1 MKYAVVVE
9 KLSRNYCAHV
19 PDLPVCVTTGATLEE
34 TVENMRDAISLY
46 IGNCHRHGNPVPE
59 PTTRAIE
66 LDVA

>member
-9 KLSRNYCAHV
+9 KLTKNYCAHV

-34 TVENMRDAISLY
+34 TIENIRDAIAGY
-46 IGNCHRHGNPVPE
+46 IDSCREHGDPIPP

-66 LDVA
+66 LEVA